1 VPAMH
6 VLFFVSKGFYNLV
19 MYFHSPATT
28 LEPQSYHLGKNG
40 ILMLHFDGRLP
51 REKQKQ
57 SVLA

>member
-1 VPAMH
+1 MH